1 MCTSFPFT
9 TKRKNFMSQ
18 YVFENNQDGEWD
30 DSGDVA
36 WNEADWQKFL
46 RNADKEVSKFISA
59 YNKVSGKEDRIDAT
73 AAIMGWHRDDWS
85 SLDEELDE
93 EMIKQIRPVE
103 MEELSKMEPYTIHRH
118 PIYISATGLYAYL
131 RTAWEHY
138 MRNNREKSSSHLSWS
153 YCASLSEGERHSV
166 LASNCL
172 DLGDFLLAV
181 CHLKKAHA
189 ALNESLRLNRLFTHQ
204 SDSVFETYQ
213 SESNMRLHDL
223 REIWLRVMHDC
234 RK

>member
-1 MCTSFPFT
+1 MNQPFLFT

-18 YVFENNQDGEWD
+18 YEFENNQDGEWD

-59 YNKVSGKEDRIDAT
+59 YNKVSSKQDRIDAT

-103 MEELSKMEPYTIHRH
+103 M
-118 PIYISATGLYAYL
+118 
-131 RTAWEHY
+131 
-138 MRNNREKSSSHLSWS
+138 
-153 YCASLSEGERHSV
+153 
-166 LASNCL
+166 
-172 DLGDFLLAV
+172 
-181 CHLKKAHA
+181 
-189 ALNESLRLNRLFTHQ
+189 
-204 SDSVFETYQ
+204 
-213 SESNMRLHDL
+213 
-223 REIWLRVMHDC
+223 
-234 RK
+234 